1 MDIPVQ
7 PRQRGVKN
15 VPGTGSLTG
24 LGLGKQLMGKKM
36 MKAGNNHVIPFIF
49 WLCRNPQFMSCLKSP
64 LWLL

>member
-24 LGLGKQLMGKKM
+24 LGLGKRLMGKKM
-36 MKAGNNHVIPFIF
+36 MKAGNYHVIPFIF
-49 WLCRNPQFMSCLKSP
+49 GSVEILNL
-64 LWLL
+64 